1 MAAASL
7 EEMIAC
13 VDRELAMRAKTYP
26 RYVKAKPPK
35 LTQKAADLEMAR
47 LRAVRQALLEGE
59 ARRRLISQLAE
70 QAVGESSFPAAV
82 EAELMKVAAEHPEPQ

>member
-13 VDRELAMRAKTYP
+13 VDRELAMRGKTYP

-35 LTQKAADLEMAR
+35 LTQKAADLEMLR

-59 ARRRLISQLAE
+59 ARRRLLAQLAE
-70 QAVGESSFPAAV
+70 QSVGESSLPRAVEDELAKVSAQFPAA
-82 EAELMKVAAEHPEPQ
+82 A